1 MANTNRIH
9 EKIQDLEGALSAL
22 ARECR
27 DDPSLRRRLD
37 ADPHAFLSER
47 DVDLPAE
54 IDFRVAADTPE
65 VLHLVMP
72 QDPNA
77 AISDQELSRI
87 SGGTA
92 AMSSLSS
99 VPSTVS
105 TFSTVQTET

>member
-1 MANTNRIH
+1 MANTNLFY
-9 EKIQDLEGALSAL
+9 ENIQNLESALSRL

-27 DDPSLRRRLD
+27 DDPGLRRRLD
-37 ADPHAFLSER
+37 ADPRAFFGER

-65 VLHLVMP
+65 VFHLVMP

-77 AISDQELSRI
+77 AMSDEDLARI

-92 AMSSLSS
+92 ALSSMSS
-99 VPSTVS
+99 VPSTLS
-105 TFSTVQTET
+105 TFSTVQTG